1 MISESTAHSGV
12 PNGDARVQEP
22 RPTWETAPARA
33 NGQSVRRA
41 LAATLDDLEARG
53 AETGWVSSDEVV
65 GALPD
70 GLEATEEL
78 DTWIRAQLTS
88 RNIDV
93 REPAEA
99 MGPVLADAAT
109 ADPPRPAR
117 QVALEHEVASSDA
130 LRQYLDGIG
139 RVALLTAVEEVA
151 LAQRIER
158 GDQAARDH
166 LIQANLRL
174 VVSVAKRYAGWSV
187 SLLDLIQEGNV
198 GLMRAADKF
207 DWRRGFKFSTY
218 ATWWIRQA
226 VRRGLAHNSRTVR
239 LPVHVNEKLI
249 KARRF
254 ERELPVQLGRD
265 PTVAEIAAALDLT
278 VDAYTQLRAAER
290 RAVSLE
296 MTLDADGDR
305 ELGDLIPD
313 EHAVEPAEASTRQL
327 MAEQIRA
334 LLAGLDGREQ
344 KILRLR
350 YGLDD
355 GVHRTLEAV
364 GTHFGLTRERIRQIE
379 SGALRKLRHPRVAR
393 HLAAYV
399 DRGL

>member
-1 MISESTAHSGV
+1 
-12 PNGDARVQEP
+12 
-22 RPTWETAPARA
+22 
-33 NGQSVRRA
+33 

-53 AETGWVSSDEVV
+53 AETGWVSTDDVAS
-65 GALPD
+65 ALPD
-70 GLEATEEL
+70 GLEATDEL

-99 MGPVLADAAT
+99 VGPVLADAAT
-109 ADPPRPAR
+109 SDPPRSAR
-117 QVALEHEVASSDA
+117 KVALEHEVASSDA
-130 LRQYLDGIG
+130 LRQYLNEIG
-139 RVALLTAVEEVA
+139 RVSLLTAAEEVA
-151 LAQRIER
+151 LSQRIER

-166 LIQANLRL
+166 LVQANLRL

-187 SLLDLIQEGNV
+187 PLLDLIQEGNA
-198 GLMRAADKF
+198 GLMRAAEKF

-226 VRRGLAHNSRTVR
+226 VTRGLAQNSRTVR
-239 LPVHVNEKLI
+239 LPVHVNDKLV
-249 KARRF
+249 KLRRI

-265 PTVAEIAAALDLT
+265 PTVAEIATALDLT
-278 VDAYTQLRAAER
+278 VDAYSQLRAADR
-290 RAVSLE
+290 RAVSL
-296 MTLDADGDR
+296 TTKLDADGHL

-313 EHAVEPAEASTRQL
+313 EHAVEPAEASAKQL
-327 MAEQIRA
+327 MSEQILA
-334 LLAGLDGREQ
+334 LLDVLDGREQ

-355 GVHRTLEAV
+355 GVHRTLEVV

-393 HLAAYV
+393 QLTAYV
-399 DRGL
+399 DSGW

>member
-22 RPTWETAPARA
+22 RPTWGPALEKA

-53 AETGWVSSDEVV
+53 AEIGWVSTDEVV

-78 DTWIRAQLTS
+78 EGWIRAQLTS

-130 LRQYLDGIG
+130 LRQYLNEIG
-139 RVALLTAVEEVA
+139 RVALLTGAQEVA

-174 VVSVAKRYAGWSV
+174 VVSVAKRYAGWGV
-187 SLLDLIQEGNV
+187 SLLDLIQEGNT

-239 LPVHVNEKLI
+239 LPVHINEKLA

-296 MTLDADGDR
+296 MTLDADGNR
-305 ELGDLIPD
+305 VLGDLIPD
-313 EHAVEPAEASTRQL
+313 EHAIEPAEASAQQL
-327 MAEQIRA
+327 MSEQIRA

-364 GTHFGLTRERIRQIE
+364 GTHLGLTRERIRQIE
-379 SGALRKLRHPRVAR
+379 SGALRKLRHPRLAR
-393 HLAAYV
+393 HLAAHV
-399 DRGL
+399 DSGW

>member
-22 RPTWETAPARA
+22 RPTWGPALEKA

-53 AETGWVSSDEVV
+53 AEIGWVSTDEVV

-70 GLEATEEL
+70 GLEATDEL
-78 DTWIRAQLTS
+78 EGWIRAQLTS

-130 LRQYLDGIG
+130 LRQYLDGIE

-218 ATWWIRQA
+218 ATWGIRQA
-226 VRRGLAHNSRTVR
+226 VTRALAEQSRTVR
-239 LPVHVNEKLI
+239 LPG
-249 KARRF
+249 ARQ
-254 ERELPVQLGRD
+254 READQGAPVRARATRAAGPRSDGRRNRRGAR
-265 PTVAEIAAALDLT
+265 PNGRRLHAAARGGAT
-278 VDAYTQLRAAER
+278 R
-290 RAVSLE
+290 RVPGND
-296 MTLDADGDR
+296 T
-305 ELGDLIPD
+305 
-313 EHAVEPAEASTRQL
+313 
-327 MAEQIRA
+327 
-334 LLAGLDGREQ
+334 
-344 KILRLR
+344 
-350 YGLDD
+350 
-355 GVHRTLEAV
+355 
-364 GTHFGLTRERIRQIE
+364 
-379 SGALRKLRHPRVAR
+379 
-393 HLAAYV
+393 
-399 DRGL
+399 

>member
-1 MISESTAHSGV
+1 MASESRSPSGAPAV
-12 PNGDARVQEP
+12 DALVQEP
-22 RPTWETAPARA
+22 LPTWGTARA
-33 NGQSVRRA
+33 KANGRNVRRA

-53 AETGWVSSDEVV
+53 AETGWVSTDDVAS
-65 GALPD
+65 ALPD
-70 GLEATEEL
+70 GLEATDEL

-99 MGPVLADAAT
+99 VGPVLADAAT
-109 ADPPRPAR
+109 SDPPRSAR
-117 QVALEHEVASSDA
+117 KVALEHEVASSDA
-130 LRQYLDGIG
+130 LRQYLNEIG
-139 RVALLTAVEEVA
+139 RVSLLTAAEEVA

-166 LIQANLRL
+166 LVQANLRL

-187 SLLDLIQEGNV
+187 PLLDLIQEGNA
-198 GLMRAADKF
+198 GLMCAAEKF

-226 VRRGLAHNSRTVR
+226 VTRGLAQNSRTVR
-239 LPVHVNEKLI
+239 LPVHVNDKLV
-249 KARRF
+249 KLRRI

-265 PTVAEIAAALDLT
+265 PTVAEIATALDLT
-278 VDAYTQLRAAER
+278 VDAYSQLRAADR
-290 RAVSLE
+290 RAVSL
-296 MTLDADGDR
+296 TTKLDADGHL

-313 EHAVEPAEASTRQL
+313 EHAVEPAEASAKQL
-327 MAEQIRA
+327 MSEQILA
-334 LLAGLDGREQ
+334 LLDVLDGREQ

-355 GVHRTLEAV
+355 GVHRTLEVV

-393 HLAAYV
+393 QLTAYV
-399 DRGL
+399 DSGW

>member
-1 MISESTAHSGV
+1 
-12 PNGDARVQEP
+12 
-22 RPTWETAPARA
+22 
-33 NGQSVRRA
+33 
-41 LAATLDDLEARG
+41 
-53 AETGWVSSDEVV
+53 
-65 GALPD
+65 
-70 GLEATEEL
+70 
-78 DTWIRAQLTS
+78 
-88 RNIDV
+88 
-93 REPAEA
+93 
-99 MGPVLADAAT
+99 
-109 ADPPRPAR
+109 
-117 QVALEHEVASSDA
+117 
-130 LRQYLDGIG
+130 
-139 RVALLTAVEEVA
+139 
-151 LAQRIER
+151 
-158 GDQAARDH
+158 
-166 LIQANLRL
+166 
-174 VVSVAKRYAGWSV
+174 
-187 SLLDLIQEGNV
+187 
-198 GLMRAADKF
+198 MRAADKF

-226 VRRGLAHNSRTVR
+226 VTRGLAHNSRTVR
-239 LPVHVNEKLI
+239 LPVHINAKLV

-296 MTLDADGDR
+296 MTLDADGNR
-305 ELGDLIPD
+305 VLGDLIPD
-313 EHAVEPAEASTRQL
+313 EHAIEPAAASAQQL
-327 MAEQIRA
+327 MSEQIRA

-399 DRGL
+399 DRGW